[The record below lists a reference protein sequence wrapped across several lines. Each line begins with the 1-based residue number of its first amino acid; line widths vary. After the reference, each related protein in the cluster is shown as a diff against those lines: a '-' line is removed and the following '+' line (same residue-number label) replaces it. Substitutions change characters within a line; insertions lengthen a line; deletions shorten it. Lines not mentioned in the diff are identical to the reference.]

1 MPGDIPDMTEFMI
14 FILVLFGIALLVRW
28 AQGKKSAPRSSHESS
43 PTGETT
49 PLRKELK
56 QKSVAL
62 AMIRKSNGR
71 DLTEAQIGFVHRIQ
85 GRIEELESALK
96 KTSRRSPNGKSG
108 YVYVI
113 TNPAFRADI
122 VKIGMTCQINPMSR
136 VDDLYNTSTPLRF
149 DPEMILYSENALAT
163 EQQLHLIFKS
173 RRVNEGRE
181 FFSATPD
188 EVRAK
193 ALKLKCDV
201 LFFKSPKTSTLRY

>member
-1 MPGDIPDMTEFMI
+1 MTEFLI
-14 FILVLFGIALLVRW
+14 FALVLVGFLLFLRW
-28 AQGKKSAPRSSHESS
+28 KKRKQSAPQSSNDSL
-43 PTGETT
+43 PAGETT

-71 DLTEAQIGFVHRIQ
+71 DLSEAQARWVKRTQ
-85 GRIEELESALK
+85 ESVEELESALNR
-96 KTSRRSPNGKSG
+96 TSRRSANDKSG

-149 DPEMILYSENALAT
+149 EPQVILYSENALAT

-173 RRVNEGRE
+173 RRVNESRE
-181 FFSATPD
+181 FFSATPE
-188 EVRAK
+188 EVHAK
-193 ALKLKCDV
+193 ALRLKCDV
-201 LFFKSPKTSTLRY
+201 LFFKSDKNSTLRY

>member
-1 MPGDIPDMTEFMI
+1 MTEFLI
-14 FILVLFGIALLVRW
+14 FALVIFGFALLVRW
-28 AQGKKSAPRSSHESS
+28 ARRKKSGPQSSNEYS
-43 PTGETT
+43 PAGETT

-71 DLTEAQIGFVHRIQ
+71 DLSEGQVRFVKRTQ
-85 GRIEELESALK
+85 ESVEELESALK
-96 KTSRRSPNGKSG
+96 RTSRRTANDKSG

-149 DPEMILYSENALAT
+149 EPQMIIYSENALAT

-173 RRVNEGRE
+173 RRVNESRE
-181 FFSATPD
+181 FFSATAE
-188 EVRAK
+188 EVHAK
-193 ALKLKCDV
+193 ALRLKCDV
-201 LFFKSPKTSTLRY
+201 LFFKSDKNSTLRY

>member
-1 MPGDIPDMTEFMI
+1 MTELLI
-14 FILVLFGIALLVRW
+14 LALFIAGLAFLLRW
-28 AQGKKSAPRSSHESS
+28 AKRKKSAPRSSNESS
-43 PTGETT
+43 QTGETT

-62 AMIRKSNGR
+62 AIIRKSNGR
-71 DLTEAQIGFVHRIQ
+71 DLTEAQIGFVHRVQ
-85 GRIEELESALK
+85 KTIEELEAALK
-96 KTSRRSPNGKSG
+96 KTSRRSPNDKSG

-149 DPEMILYSENALAT
+149 EPEMILYSENALAT

-173 RRVNEGRE
+173 RRVNESRE

-193 ALKLKCDV
+193 ALRLKCDV
-201 LFFKSPKTSTLRY
+201 LFFKSDKNSTLRY